1 MAKRKTHEEFVEEM
15 KQLHPNIEVLGKYTT
30 YTTPIKFRCKNCG
43 REWECEARYMLRKK
57 YSCECLERDAQ
68 GLYLM
73 NYMKNDS
80 MKRQII

>member
-43 REWECEARYMLRKK
+43 REFECEARYMLRKK
-57 YSCECLERDAQ
+57 YSCECLERDDPRT
-68 GLYLM
+68 L
-73 NYMKNDS
+73 S
-80 MKRQII
+80 P